1 MCPDRCVN
9 RQPSLEGSVCQR
21 GSSLAPSPPASVHS
35 GSPGRWASES
45 EDLCLRPSQV
55 IRGSW
60 GLLLG
65 KAVEMRISP
74 EGRHPPLIYAFC
86 RALQC
91 LWPLPPTMSGVRPW
105 HLEASM
111 FDIMI

>member
-60 GLLLG
+60 GLPLG
-65 KAVEMRISP
+65 KAVDMSISP
-74 EGRHPPLIYAFC
+74 EGRTPSTNLCVLQSAAVSPAVTTHDVRGSPLAPGGKY
-86 RALQC
+86 
-91 LWPLPPTMSGVRPW
+91 V
-105 HLEASM
+105 
-111 FDIMI
+111 